1 MNSVEYLNIF
11 SVASSKPT
19 RNSLN
24 VTHSSRVVNSTNHIL
39 NQWYNMFISDDFAQY
54 FPITDGKF
62 EVRYPSV
69 TRILS
74 ALSDNR
80 FLEEW
85 RSRVGKEVAER
96 ISKESSEFGNSLH
109 SRIERHFLKEELEE
123 IGPGRLSFT
132 FSQLLSKLKLKTID
146 PVGIEVPM
154 QSKVVRVQGRCD
166 FIAIVDGELTI
177 IDWKTSNKPRMKS
190 WNDGY
195 FIQAAAYALCFKEM
209 TGVLPKKLAIVIC
222 GEQFCQWETE
232 DLLPWVAKLKE
243 KVHAYYQLYPDGFHL
258 RSDDGLS
265 VHAEPTPTRQREY

>member
-1 MNSVEYLNIF
+1 MYISQEYEQF
-11 SVASSKPT
+11 
-19 RNSLN
+19 
-24 VTHSSRVVNSTNHIL
+24 
-39 NQWYNMFISDDFAQY
+39 
-54 FPITDGKF
+54 FPVKDGKF
-62 EVRYPSV
+62 EVRFPSV
-69 TRILS
+69 TKILG
-74 ALSDNR
+74 ALSDKS

-85 RSRVGKEVAER
+85 KARVGEEEANR
-96 ISKESSEFGNSLH
+96 ISRESTEFGDSLH
-109 SRIERHFLKEELEE
+109 NHIENYFLGNPLPDLK
-123 IGPGRLSFT
+123 PSRLSFT

-265 VHAEPTPTRQREY
+265 VHAESTPT